1 MALAVSSIVS
11 TTIVGAV
18 LLVIVALIIRSMWKK
33 KKSGGGCGCG
43 CSGCSEQCQGKDQ
56 ATAGGPRWNFMW
68 FNFFGLWF
76 CFGFSFFIV
85 IN

>member
-18 LLVIVALIIRSMWKK
+18 LLVIVALITRSMWKK

-43 CSGCSEQCQGKDQ
+43 CSGCSGQCQGKD
-56 ATAGGPRWNFMW
+56 
-68 FNFFGLWF
+68 LEKDKL
-76 CFGFSFFIV
+76 
-85 IN
+85 